1 MSRVAAAAID
11 AAVNG
16 EQPRRRRLSG
26 LRAVAAG
33 AALGTGARLV
43 VAKAPN
49 LPKVPDFR
57 GVTDSVRDRLAERG
71 WIEDERPEEF
81 EDEEYEEDEDEE
93 PEDEEPEDEEPED
106 EEPQDEAE
114 PEDEEEPDDD
124 DGDDDEGDD
133 DGPQAADDEDL
144 EDEGDDDGDDE
155 RDEDEDEEDSSP
167 PPVEIGANG
176 GDRRAARAT
185 PDLMHSLSPH
195 RRPPVMRRQ
204 GGRRLDPADQPPEP
218 PKKAKA
224 KAGKR

>member
-1 MSRVAAAAID
+1 MSKVAAAAIE

-16 EQPRRRRLSG
+16 EEPRRRRLSG

-33 AALGTGARLV
+33 AALATGARLV

-57 GVTDSVRDRLAERG
+57 GVTDGVRDRLAERG
-71 WIEDERPEEF
+71 WIEDERPDEF

-93 PEDEEPEDEEPED
+93 PEDEEPEDEEP
-106 EEPQDEAE
+106 QDEAEPEDQAE

-124 DGDDDEGDD
+124 EWDDDGDDDEGGDD
-133 DGPQAADDEDL
+133 DPQAAGDEDL

-155 RDEDEDEEDSSP
+155 SDEEDEEDSSP

-176 GDRRAARAT
+176 GG
-185 PDLMHSLSPH
+185 
-195 RRPPVMRRQ
+195 RRPARGAAELPRTRCSSST
-204 GGRRLDPADQPPEP
+204 GRSATCTASARPRSPRPWQRTAPTS
-218 PKKAKA
+218 ASN
-224 KAGKR
+224 